1 MNNIK
6 KLKGA
11 KKVLI
16 VLDLKS
22 IRALDKIATKTR
34 KSKSFLIRDAIKHTA
49 ETIDMFSEFN
59 RLNKKQ

>member
-22 IRALDKIATKTR
+22 IKALNKIATKTR
-34 KSKSFLIRDAIKHTA
+34 KSKSFLIRDAIKHTS
-49 ETIDMFSEFN
+49 ETIELFQEFN
-59 RLNKKQ
+59 NANKKQ

>member
-34 KSKSFLIRDAIKHTA
+34 KSKSYLIRDAIKHTA
-49 ETIDMFSEFN
+49 DAIDMFSEFN
-59 RLNKKQ
+59 GLNKKQ

>member
-22 IRALDKIATKTR
+22 RQALDKIATKTR

>member
-6 KLKGA
+6 KLIGA